1 MTHKMLIL
9 VLQLGLII
17 LATRLSGWFFS
28 RKLKQSQ
35 VLGELAAGMLIGPY
49 LLGAVH
55 IPALEGPLFAITEG
69 TIRSPLNSTGWLR
82 WDRSSCCSSQGWR
95 QI

>member
-28 RKLKQSQ
+28 RKLKQPQ
-35 VLGELAAGMLIGPY
+35 VLGELVAGMLIGPY

-69 TIRSPLNSTGWLR
+69 TIGIT
-82 WDRSSCCSSQGWR
+82 
-95 QI
+95 